1 MIVIANVF
9 PKLQTVEALVN
20 HSLKSFASEH
30 PLTISMLKGPSQTL
44 VKSAWENF
52 CHIFSSL
59 WEELIMKIFPY
70 EYEKS

>member
-44 VKSAWENF
+44 VKSA
-52 CHIFSSL
+52 
-59 WEELIMKIFPY
+59 
-70 EYEKS
+70 